1 MREKI
6 YQIIFLFGLIIVVF
20 CFSFSR
26 DIDIG
31 KIKIDA
37 DSEVGMELLE
47 TEVSDSETSQAE
59 LSHSEDI
66 KIEAMETETL
76 KEELTEE
83 LKAELNMHFGV
94 YRITKFFATEVS
106 FANLNITEQ
115 EADMMLGRIVE
126 ITPECLRTYGPERG
140 LGNQEGRYGFT
151 NYMVESYRIDNVHYG
166 YRKNYTK
173 LPPEVPGAVTLR
185 YVVPEELFEQLEG
198 VIITPQLSEPYG
210 RQCFYTFTDQNIL
223 VLYSEVACEYFLLER
238 CEEEPKE
245 EHPEWNSMEAKKLL
259 KEIYGTYQVTEFLPT
274 KFFPIT
280 TYGYR
285 DEQLSKEGEQLS
297 QEEADITVGRIVTI
311 SEDLFVT
318 LDNWWMLNSP
328 RTSVRHKYEDWEN
341 WWMQAENR
349 PWVAEAEIEKP
360 DYRVKTVWAD
370 EIYGIR
376 DGMLSDN
383 LVQQEYVEIDVYP
396 GYWSELK
403 DVSLPQMYLV
413 NDGRIILYAMGQYFL
428 LERTDSVKAVVHEKD
443 LSVWIGRYVYIEG
456 DSTYQI
462 KIQEKSSG
470 EYEAE
475 IEADVHKEYKVSGST
490 YKDAWYTK
498 NMAEVYGNGER
509 ISFVLKEYLEGEEEW
524 NIGTVLLRFKR
535 DVDTGN
541 IYTYWGVLDSDNI
554 NLDTSNKQAGKIC
567 FKKTG

>member
-6 YQIIFLFGLIIVVF
+6 CQIFFLSGLIVVI
-20 CFSFSR
+20 FSFASSR
-26 DIDIG
+26 DIDSG
-31 KIKIDA
+31 KKEMDE
-37 DSEVGMELLE
+37 DSEARMELLE
-47 TEVSDSETSQAE
+47 QEVSESETALVE
-59 LSHSEDI
+59 LNSTE
-66 KIEAMETETL
+66 IEEQKTEYP
-76 KEELTEE
+76 EVELTEE
-83 LKAELNMHFGV
+83 LKAELSTHFGV
-94 YRITKFFATEVS
+94 YRITKLCDTGVT

-115 EADMMLGRIVE
+115 EVDMMLGRIVE
-126 ITPECLRTYGPERG
+126 ITPERLRTYGPERG
-140 LGNQEGRYGFT
+140 IGNQEGRHGFT
-151 NYMVESYRIDNVHYG
+151 NYMVESYSIDNVHYG

-173 LPPEVPGAVTLR
+173 IPAEVPGAVTLR

-198 VIITPQLSEPYG
+198 VIITPQLSEPHG
-210 RQCFYTFTDQNIL
+210 RQCFYTFTDRNIL

-245 EHPEWNSMEAKKLL
+245 EHPEWNSMKAKKLL
-259 KEIYGTYQVTEFLPT
+259 KEIYGTYQVTKFLPT

-280 TYGYR
+280 TYAYR
-285 DEQLSKEGEQLS
+285 GEQLSQKREQLS

-328 RTSVRHKYEDWEN
+328 RTSLRHKYTSWEN
-341 WWMQAENR
+341 WWIQGGSR
-349 PWVAEAEIEKP
+349 PWVAEAEIVNP

-376 DGMLSDN
+376 DGMLSDD
-383 LVQQEYVEIDVYP
+383 LAQQEFVEIDVYP
-396 GYWSELK
+396 GYWSELIGI
-403 DVSLPQMYLV
+403 SLPQMYLV

-428 LERTDSVKAVVHEKD
+428 LDRTDSGKAVVHEKD
-443 LSVWIGRYVYIEG
+443 LSDWIGKYVYMEG

-462 KIQEKSSG
+462 EIQEKSPG

-498 NMAEVYGNGER
+498 NKAEVYGNSER
-509 ISFVLKEYLEGEEEW
+509 ISFVLKEYLKGEEEW

-535 DVDTGN
+535 DADTGN
-541 IYTYWGVLDSDNI
+541 VYTYWGVLDSDTI
-554 NLDTSNKQAGKIC
+554 NLDTQDKEAGKIC
-567 FKKTG
+567 FVKE